1 MTEQEKINAERR
13 ELNTLISR
21 GVNFDVTRTVTVRK
35 NIFSKP
41 KKHTEKLKYT
51 IQEPTLA
58 VLDLISAEQIEL
70 VIDENIMSSE
80 QGISEAKRLAHKHA
94 RRMARIIALAVIGE
108 DYIIAEQQ
116 GARIRY
122 RYDEKRFNELA
133 ELFENN
139 LKAIEADSAC
149 YSDQPNGQPGGF
161 YELYQID
168 VRKPDDD
175 ADSDRARQTGLKSPY
190 GRRGAICA
198 HFGWTWEY
206 LHHGIAWSAV
216 QRIMADLPSY
226 EVKKD
231 NDGMDLKPENADQ
244 IMNLINSLT

>member
-139 LKAIEADSAC
+139 LKPSKLIQLAI
-149 YSDQPNGQPGGF
+149 
-161 YELYQID
+161 
-168 VRKPDDD
+168 
-175 ADSDRARQTGLKSPY
+175 
-190 GRRGAICA
+190 
-198 HFGWTWEY
+198 
-206 LHHGIAWSAV
+206 
-216 QRIMADLPSY
+216 
-226 EVKKD
+226 
-231 NDGMDLKPENADQ
+231 
-244 IMNLINSLT
+244 LINQMANLGDFTNSIRLMSASRTTMPILIEQDKQD